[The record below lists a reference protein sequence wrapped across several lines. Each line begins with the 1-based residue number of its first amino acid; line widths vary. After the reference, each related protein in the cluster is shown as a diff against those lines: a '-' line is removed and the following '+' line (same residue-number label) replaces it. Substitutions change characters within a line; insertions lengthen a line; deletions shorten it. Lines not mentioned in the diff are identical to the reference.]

1 MIKVLVSGA
10 CGKMGKE
17 VVNAINE
24 AHDTEL
30 VGAVD
35 VINVGE
41 DIGLIALGK
50 ANSIKITNDLKD
62 TILNVKPDVVIDFTQ
77 PDSAFVNAKTIIE
90 AGARPVIG
98 TTGLKDNEID
108 ELKALAK
115 EKNLSGLIAPNF
127 TTGAVLMMM
136 FAQMA
141 AKYFD
146 NAEIIEYHHNKKKDA
161 PSGTAVK
168 TAQLMSE
175 VKGAIDQFGGKL
187 QGYLGFFDA
196 KVVPPVAFD
205 SSDELL
211 KIKPYGGGGTRFD
224 IIFDYVNQYMID
236 NLPKCIV
243 ILTDGNALF
252 PDVKLTNNIPV
263 LWGIINSDVT
273 PPWGRFVKVDI

>member
-175 VKGAIDQFGGKL
+175 VKAD
-187 QGYLGFFDA
+187 FDA
-196 KVVPPVAFD
+196 GNIADIETIKGSRGGIAPSDIHIHSVRMPGYMASQEVLFGSQGQILSIRHD
-205 SSDELL
+205 SVDRKCYMPGVLMATRYVMDNNEF
-211 KIKPYGGGGTRFD
+211 IYGL
-224 IIFDYVNQYMID
+224 D
-236 NLPKCIV
+236 N
-243 ILTDGNALF
+243 IL
-252 PDVKLTNNIPV
+252 
-263 LWGIINSDVT
+263 
-273 PPWGRFVKVDI
+273 